1 MLDEIWVS
9 TEYGVQIYAPESRG
23 PVSNVGMCFED
34 LPEISRADARG
45 FVQDRFG
52 FDDGKF
58 VFLVAFDSFSFV
70 QRKNPVGTLQAFKAA
85 FDGVADV
92 RLVIKTQNR
101 RKVTDPVQEKIW
113 REVDALIKGDARI
126 VVLDETLSYDDLLK
140 LKKGCDAYVSLH
152 KSEGWGFGMIEAM
165 NLGVP
170 VICTG
175 YSGNMD
181 FCSDDTA
188 WLVGYD
194 EVELQP
200 DDYIFV
206 RKGQKWAEPD
216 VADAAIQMH
225 RVYSDPAARQAKAA
239 AALAN
244 VRQNFS
250 AQAIALRYE
259 ARLRA
264 ILKTR

>member
-1 MLDEIWVS
+1 
-9 TEYGVQIYAPESRG
+9 
-23 PVSNVGMCFED
+23 
-34 LPEISRADARG
+34 
-45 FVQDRFG
+45 
-52 FDDGKF
+52 
-58 VFLVAFDSFSFV
+58 
-70 QRKNPVGTLQAFKAA
+70 
-85 FDGVADV
+85 
-92 RLVIKTQNR
+92 
-101 RKVTDPVQEKIW
+101 
-113 REVDALIKGDARI
+113 
-126 VVLDETLSYDDLLK
+126 
-140 LKKGCDAYVSLH
+140 H

-188 WLVGYD
+188 WLVSYD
-194 EVELQP
+194 EVELQT

-206 RKGQKWAEPD
+206 RKGQKWAKPD

-225 RVYSDPAARQAKAA
+225 RVYSDPVTRQAKAA

-250 AQAIALRYE
+250 AQAIARRYE
-259 ARLRA
+259 TRLRD
-264 ILKTR
+264 ILKSL